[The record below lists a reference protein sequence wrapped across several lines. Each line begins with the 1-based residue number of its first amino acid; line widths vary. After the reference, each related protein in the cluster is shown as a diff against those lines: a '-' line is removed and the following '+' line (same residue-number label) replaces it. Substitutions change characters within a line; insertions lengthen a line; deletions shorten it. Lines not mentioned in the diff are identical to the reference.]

1 MMNTP
6 PSKPSGTQS
15 VGRAVSLLK
24 LVSKY
29 HRQGSDLKLLVQLSG
44 LERVTAYRLLQ
55 SLVESG
61 LVERDPLS
69 KKYHLSIGSLQLGL
83 DAMTRSPLIHQCRPV
98 MQQLARLT
106 DDSVYL
112 AVRNGDHGQCLYIES
127 GAHPLKTSVLEG
139 GFLLL
144 GLGTAGRAI
153 MATLSD
159 EEIQVLYHRHQSQ
172 YDAYGLTLPRLQ
184 QLLQQ
189 VRLQGYSDVDDL
201 VTQGVGGVGVAFRIA
216 YGGYAAISVGA
227 TKTRMNQSRKK
238 WIAEL
243 IDERIG
249 QIAFL
254 SGVNDA

>member
-1 MMNTP
+1 MMNTAKSRP
-6 PSKPSGTQS
+6 TGTQS
-15 VGRAVSLLK
+15 VGRALTLLK

-44 LERVTAYRLLQ
+44 LERVTAYRLLL
-55 SLVESG
+55 SLVEAG
-61 LVERDPLS
+61 LVERDQAS

-83 DAMTRSPLIHQCRPV
+83 DAMARSPLIHQCRPV

-106 DDSVYL
+106 EDSVYL
-112 AVRNGDHGQCLYIES
+112 AVRNGDYGQCLYIES

-144 GLGTAGRAI
+144 GMGTAGRAI
-153 MATLSD
+153 MATLPD

-172 YDAYGLTLPRLQ
+172 YDTYGLTLNRLQ

-216 YGGYAAISVGA
+216 YGGFAAISVGA
-227 TKTRMNQSRKK
+227 MKTRMSQARKK
-238 WIAEL
+238 WVAGL
-243 IDERIG
+243 IGERIA
-249 QIAFL
+249 QIAFIT
-254 SGVNDA
+254 GIDDA